1 MAKFDLKMTQSAKDK
16 AQELAS
22 EGKNLRIS
30 ISRSGCCGVAV
41 TISPDVERT
50 GDRVIEVDGIRV
62 LTRDE
67 YPDLQWYGTMD
78 YREKGLRRG
87 FVWQ

>member
-1 MAKFDLKMTQSAKDK
+1 MAKFDIKMTPAAEDK
-16 AQELAS
+16 ARELAA
-22 EGKNLRIS
+22 EGRDLRIS

-41 TISPDVERT
+41 TIAPDVERT
-50 GDRVIEVDGIRV
+50 GDQLMEVDGIRI

-87 FVWQ
+87 FVWK